1 MGVCHFLSLLDC
13 HIRNRNRA
21 LVDLDLGEARRDRL
35 RHLRRR
41 DLLRVERRVL
51 LQRGEA
57 LHRGSGEGCLVWAL
71 LRLLVLFRD
80 PFLSSLKMREPFGL

>member
-21 LVDLDLGEARRDRL
+21 LVDREARRRL
-35 RHLRRR
+35 TWR
-41 DLLRVERRVL
+41 DLLRVELRVL
-51 LQRGEA
+51 LRRGEA
-57 LHRGSGEGCLVWAL
+57 LYRGSGEGCLVWAP
-71 LRLLVLFRD
+71 LRPPVPFRD